1 MKENTIMIQ
10 KLHLLKTIRVLTI
23 FSVMAFGFIAIVGTS
38 SDDAKDLVDY
48 EFEKEA
54 EFELPAVVA
63 EKKVSSDNSSLFE
76 AEENDCNT
84 TTIQA
89 ELNKIEDEIKDL
101 DKIKIKKL
109 TLNYV
114 KVDYTAS
121 WTPSTIQDLTCYL
134 VVRGE
139 KSTVLSET
147 AINNPSGSQTLN
159 LTDAQKE
166 VINYYLSNRDKSF
179 EYCVECANADN
190 IDEYTVNYFAEI
202 GVTIKGEF

>member
-1 MKENTIMIQ
+1 MIQ
-10 KLHLLKTIRVLTI
+10 KLHLLKTIRVLLI

-48 EFEKEA
+48 EFETDA

-63 EKKVSSDNSSLFE
+63 IKRVSSDDPTPS
-76 AEENDCNT
+76 AVGDDCGA
-84 TTIQA
+84 TTINA
-89 ELNKIEDEIKDL
+89 ELEKIEDEIEDL
-101 DKIKIKKL
+101 DKIKIKKV
-109 TLNYV
+109 TLDYM

-121 WTPSTIQDLTCYL
+121 WTPSTIRDLTCYL

-147 AINNPSGSQTLN
+147 AINNPSGSQTLS
-159 LTDAQKE
+159 LTDAQTE
-166 VINYYLSNRDKSF
+166 VINYYLSNRDESF

-190 IDEYTVNYFAEI
+190 IDEYTVTYLVDI